1 MVEIVGETEAVVA
14 RVAPTSGKTMT
25 WDAPETCQERVTAA
39 PEVTEVEEAVKLV
52 IVGLGPE
59 GMLVLV

>member
-1 MVEIVGETEAVVA
+1 
-14 RVAPTSGKTMT
+14 
-25 WDAPETCQERVTAA
+25 VTAA